1 MKAPLVNSLRSAVC
15 HRRLPQSAIG
25 YYAVRL
31 SAIWP
36 QSAIALV
43 FAAMMVVSWRRWIS
57 PVTDSGREMDLPLR
71 LINGELLYRDVYYLY
86 PPFSPYFH
94 SLLYRI
100 FGAHLDV
107 LQAGGAICAALVVWM
122 CYRIARRLM
131 TPSESTLAVIAVV
144 IVCVF
149 KPGGN
154 LIWPYAF
161 AALHGMVFALGALLA
176 ALRYTESEKRREL
189 IAAGALIGLAA
200 ITKQEFAAAA
210 LCAVT
215 AAVVWLRRAWFKRLA
230 TDLALVAAPAA
241 LVALPVYAAMLAVI
255 GWKIIVDDCHL
266 FYTNLPASLI
276 YYNAQRSGLDF
287 PLVSLTQMIG
297 AAAVGVAMLSA
308 AALLGGAPTRL
319 RQESRAKW
327 ARAKWVWIAL
337 DVALL
342 VALAIR
348 LTMGEEW
355 DGSPM
360 RALPF
365 LSLSMIVVGWRR
377 WKRGPGDGAAL
388 FTIAVYSLAILA
400 RVALR
405 VPSGGAFGGP
415 FLPTSLI
422 LFCYLFLRAAPE
434 AVSRWTQDLSA
445 SRRTRLIGAGMLLAL
460 LSATAVVYG
469 ARYRINF
476 SYELKTPRGDLFVR
490 HQIGEAFREALDFI
504 AERSASDDAIAVLPE
519 GSDLAFLGQRRM
531 ALRLQIFHP
540 GFLDERGERAE
551 IARLQAS
558 RARYALIVNRPMH
571 EFGADAFGSD
581 YYTTMG
587 RWIDEH
593 YRLVKVCGE
602 SRDERLR
609 IGDQVFFVK
618 ILENRDG
625 GNHRSDFSGPANL
638 LPPINRPRRDCVYS
652 RRSIAPIDFA
662 LCGKSLRPD

>member
-1 MKAPLVNSLRSAVC
+1 M
-15 HRRLPQSAIG
+15 
-25 YYAVRL
+25 
-31 SAIWP
+31 
-36 QSAIALV
+36 
-43 FAAMMVVSWRRWIS
+43 
-57 PVTDSGREMDLPLR
+57 LPL
-71 LINGELLYRDVYYLY
+71 
-86 PPFSPYFH
+86 
-94 SLLYRI
+94 
-100 FGAHLDV
+100 
-107 LQAGGAICAALVVWM
+107 
-122 CYRIARRLM
+122 
-131 TPSESTLAVIAVV
+131 PSS
-144 IVCVF
+144 
-149 KPGGN
+149 
-154 LIWPYAF
+154 
-161 AALHGMVFALGALLA
+161 
-176 ALRYTESEKRREL
+176 
-189 IAAGALIGLAA
+189 
-200 ITKQEFAAAA
+200 
-210 LCAVT
+210 
-215 AAVVWLRRAWFKRLA
+215 
-230 TDLALVAAPAA
+230 LVAAARSR
-241 LVALPVYAAMLAVI
+241 
-255 GWKIIVDDCHL
+255 
-266 FYTNLPASLI
+266 PAS
-276 YYNAQRSGLDF
+276 G
-287 PLVSLTQMIG
+287 SLAG
-297 AAAVGVAMLSA
+297 WAWAKS
-308 AALLGGAPTRL
+308 TRV
-319 RQESRAKW
+319 KW
-327 ARAKWVWIAL
+327 LWIAL
-337 DVALL
+337 HVAIL
-342 VALAIR
+342 VSLAIR
-348 LTMGEEW
+348 LTMGVEW

-460 LSATAVVYG
+460 LAATAVVYG

-490 HQIGEAFREALDFI
+490 RQIGEAFREALDFI
-504 AERSASDDAIAVLPE
+504 AERSASNDAIAVLPE

-540 GFLDERGERAE
+540 GFLDEWGERAE
-551 IARLQAS
+551 IARLQTS

-618 ILENRDG
+618 ILENRGG
-625 GNHRSDFSGPANL
+625 GNYRSDFGGPANL
-638 LPPINRPRRDCVYS
+638 LSPINRPRRDCVYS
-652 RRSIAPIDFA
+652 RRSIAPIDLA
-662 LCGKSLRPD
+662 LCGKSLRPE